1 MDVQAIEKAKL
12 EKKTLEEDSLI
23 EWRAK
28 QEPPLHL
35 SVALKLYELFLNGY
49 TCEDIYNVNGG
60 KYPLGQII
68 DAKERYSWESNREKQ
83 VAGMLSKIEDKIV
96 KAKYEAINVVSDLVN
111 AASKLYNTRIQE
123 YLQTGDESVLETLEI
138 TNIKNFKTLVGM
150 LNELTEDKTPTA
162 KGATVNGNVTQNIV
176 QVVENPSSK
185 KKSAAEMLRM
195 LEENGVV
202 NGD

>member
-1 MDVQAIEKAKL
+1 M
-12 EKKTLEEDSLI
+12 T

-60 KYPLGQII
+60 KYPLGQIV
-68 DAKERYSWESNREKQ
+68 DAKERYSWEETRARQ
-83 VAGMLSKIEDKIV
+83 VAGLMSKIEDKIV
-96 KAKYEAINVVSDLVN
+96 KTKYEAINVVTDLVN

-123 YLQTGDESVLETLEI
+123 YLQNGDESVLETLEI

-150 LNELTEDKTPTA
+150 LNELTEDKAPTA
-162 KGATVNGNVTQNIV
+162 KGPTVNGNVTQNIV
-176 QVVENPSSK
+176 QVVESPQSK
-185 KKSAAEMLRM
+185 KKSAAEL
-195 LEENGVV
+195 LQFLDGETNG
-202 NGD
+202 